1 MHVCACICRPEIDI
15 RRLDLSMDLELTN
28 WVDQM
33 ARELKGPPVPVLCH
47 AKVTVVF
54 SHTCLSCG
62 MSGL

>member
-1 MHVCACICRPEIDI
+1 MG
-15 RRLDLSMDLELTN
+15 LELTN